1 MTLFEAVFLGL
12 IQGLT
17 EFLPISSSGHLVI
30 GQKLLGFEYPPVL
43 FDILVHCGTLFAIIF
58 YFNKRIINFYKNFK
72 NLRLIFIGSLP
83 VVLIGLF
90 LNDYLEAL
98 FDSLFV
104 VGLGLLIT
112 AGLLFLTN
120 FVKKP
125 DKDLFQ
131 LDWTTSFKIGCLQA
145 LAILP
150 GVSRSGS
157 TISAGLWRGLKK
169 ETAFAFSFYLGA
181 PAMVGALIL
190 QIPDI
195 LDNGSQMR
203 IGLVGL
209 ITAAISGFFSLK
221 ILEKVVLKRKLS
233 YFGVYCLSMGMLVL
247 IISSISF

>member
-43 FDILVHCGTLFAIIF
+43 FVILVHCGTLFAIIF
-58 YFNKRIINFYKNFK
+58 YFNKRIIVFYKSYN

-83 VVLIGLF
+83 AVLIGLF

-98 FDSLFV
+98 FDSLIV
-104 VGLGLLIT
+104 VGLCFFIT

-120 FVKKP
+120 FVKKAN
-125 DKDLFQ
+125 KDFSKI
-131 LDWTTSFKIGCLQA
+131 DGITSFKIGCLQA

-157 TISAGLWRGLKK
+157 TISAGPWHGLKK

-181 PAMVGALIL
+181 RRWLAL
-190 QIPDI
+190 
-195 LDNGSQMR
+195 
-203 IGLVGL
+203 
-209 ITAAISGFFSLK
+209 
-221 ILEKVVLKRKLS
+221 
-233 YFGVYCLSMGMLVL
+233 
-247 IISSISF
+247 

>member
-30 GQKLLGFEYPPVL
+30 GQKFLGLEDPPVL
-43 FDILVHCGTLFAIIF
+43 FDILVHCGTLLAIIF
-58 YFNKRIINFYKNFK
+58 YFNKRIINFYKNFN

-83 VVLIGLF
+83 AVLVGLF
-90 LNDYLEAL
+90 LNDYLKAL
-98 FDSLFV
+98 FDSLFI
-104 VGLGLLIT
+104 VGFCLLIT

-125 DKDLFQ
+125 DKDFSKI
-131 LDWTTSFKIGCLQA
+131 DWITSFKIGCLQA

-195 LDNGSQMR
+195 LESGRQMHM
-203 IGLVGL
+203 GLVGL
-209 ITAAISGFFSLK
+209 ITAALSGFFSLK

-233 YFGVYCLSMGMLVL
+233 YFGAYCLSIGILVL